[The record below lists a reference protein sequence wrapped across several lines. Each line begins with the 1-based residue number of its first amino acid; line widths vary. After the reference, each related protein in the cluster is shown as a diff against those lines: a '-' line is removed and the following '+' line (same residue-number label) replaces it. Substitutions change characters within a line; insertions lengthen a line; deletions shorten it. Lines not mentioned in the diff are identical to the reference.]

1 MAGSTDRVTI
11 DRPNHPPPLPA
22 APPPPPARPR
32 IAGLDGLRAL
42 AVIGVLLYHAEV
54 GWAKGGF
61 VGVDVFFV
69 LSGYLVT
76 SIVLAGFQ
84 KTGAL
89 GFGRFWSAR
98 LRRLVP
104 AQLALIVAVTLVV
117 AIAHREELADL
128 RGQVIAALTGT
139 TNWYLL
145 ATEGSYFDQLGRPP
159 LLRHLWSLAVELQF
173 YLVFPPLLIVAL
185 KAAGDRLDRVM
196 IGIGVVIVASTIYL
210 AVLFDPGGDP
220 TRAYFD
226 TFARLAAPLLGAGL
240 ALVWRPRA
248 LGRGAVREAGP
259 LISMIG
265 AGAVVVLLLIM
276 ATAGDRAAIMYRGG
290 FLFTA
295 LVSTVVVA
303 ALVHPTGWL
312 GGPRA
317 FGHPV
322 LVAIGLRSYGLYL
335 WHWPVFT
342 LLRPRIDVGWS
353 WGVTF
358 GVRMALTILLTEL
371 CYQLVEKPWHL
382 RSPDASFAGIK
393 RRILQP
399 AGVAPAARFSTLA
412 AVGLVVVSG
421 VIVALPHE
429 RQDEIADS
437 LEAGRAALEQSA
449 SPQAGAEPSSNG
461 ATTTTTSVADAV
473 PATERTVTLVGDSV
487 MVGAAPDVLT
497 AFDGRANVDAAVSRQ
512 ADELG
517 PIVRQLGVEGR
528 LGQVVVVQVGIN
540 GTVTEADLR
549 AVEDAAEGRHLYV
562 INARVPRS
570 WEQSNNELV
579 NDLVPE
585 LERGKVID
593 WYAASDG
600 RRDYFLGDGIH
611 LTEQGRAAYAQ
622 LIRSAVDAG

>member
-1 MAGSTDRVTI
+1 
-11 DRPNHPPPLPA
+11 
-22 APPPPPARPR
+22 
-32 IAGLDGLRAL
+32 
-42 AVIGVLLYHAEV
+42 
-54 GWAKGGF
+54 
-61 VGVDVFFV
+61 
-69 LSGYLVT
+69 
-76 SIVLAGFQ
+76 
-84 KTGAL
+84 
-89 GFGRFWSAR
+89 
-98 LRRLVP
+98 
-104 AQLALIVAVTLVV
+104 
-117 AIAHREELADL
+117 
-128 RGQVIAALTGT
+128 
-139 TNWYLL
+139 
-145 ATEGSYFDQLGRPP
+145 
-159 LLRHLWSLAVELQF
+159 
-173 YLVFPPLLIVAL
+173 
-185 KAAGDRLDRVM
+185 
-196 IGIGVVIVASTIYL
+196 
-210 AVLFDPGGDP
+210 
-220 TRAYFD
+220 
-226 TFARLAAPLLGAGL
+226 
-240 ALVWRPRA
+240 
-248 LGRGAVREAGP
+248 
-259 LISMIG
+259 
-265 AGAVVVLLLIM
+265 
-276 ATAGDRAAIMYRGG
+276 
-290 FLFTA
+290 
-295 LVSTVVVA
+295 
-303 ALVHPTGWL
+303 
-312 GGPRA
+312 
-317 FGHPV
+317 V

>member
-1 MAGSTDRVTI
+1 
-11 DRPNHPPPLPA
+11 
-22 APPPPPARPR
+22 
-32 IAGLDGLRAL
+32 LRAL
-42 AVIGVLLYHAEV
+42 AVVGVLLYHGEV
-54 GWAKGGF
+54 SWARGGF

-76 SIVLAGFQ
+76 TVVLSGFA
-84 KTGAL
+84 KTGGL

-98 LRRLVP
+98 LRRLAP
-104 AQLALIVAVTLVV
+104 AQIALIVAVTIVV
-117 AIAHREELADL
+117 ALFHRDELADL

-173 YLVFPPLLIVAL
+173 YLLFPPLLIVAL
-185 KAAGDRLDRVM
+185 KAAGDRLDRVL
-196 IGIGVVIVASTIYL
+196 IGIGVAVVASSVYL
-210 AVLFDPGGDP
+210 AVLFDPNGDP

-248 LGRGAVREAGP
+248 LSRGAVRSAGSVVS
-259 LISMIG
+259 LVG
-265 AGAVVVLLLIM
+265 AGGVVVLLAIM
-276 ATAGDRAAIMYRGG
+276 ATAGDRSAVMYRGG

-295 LVSTVVVA
+295 IVSTVVVA

-358 GVRMALTILLTEL
+358 GVRMLVTVLLTEA
-371 CYQLVEKPWHL
+371 CYQLIEKPWHL
-382 RSPDASFAGIK
+382 RAPDASFAGIK
-393 RRILQP
+393 RRLLQP
-399 AGVAPAARFSTLA
+399 AGIAPAARFGTLA
-412 AVGLVVVSG
+412 SVVLVFAST

-429 RQDEIADS
+429 QRDEIADS
-437 LEAGRAALEQSA
+437 LDAGQAAIEQSV
-449 SPQAGAEPSSNG
+449 SPQAGADPATTEPG
-461 ATTTTTSVADAV
+461 ETTTTTELA
-473 PATERTVTLVGDSV
+473 PIGERTVTLVGDSV
-487 MVGAAPDVLT
+487 LVGAAPDVLA
-497 AFDGRANVDAAVSRQ
+497 AFGDRANVDAAVSRQ
-512 ADELG
+512 AAELA

-540 GTVTEADLR
+540 GTVTDDDLR
-549 AVEDAAEGRHLYV
+549 AIEEAAEGRPLYV

-579 NDLVPE
+579 DDLVPE
-585 LERGKVID
+585 LEKGEVID

-600 RRDYFLGDGIH
+600 RRDYFLADGIH
-611 LTEQGRAAYAQ
+611 LTEEGRVAYAE
-622 LIRSAVDAG
+622 LIRNAVDGDDAPADE